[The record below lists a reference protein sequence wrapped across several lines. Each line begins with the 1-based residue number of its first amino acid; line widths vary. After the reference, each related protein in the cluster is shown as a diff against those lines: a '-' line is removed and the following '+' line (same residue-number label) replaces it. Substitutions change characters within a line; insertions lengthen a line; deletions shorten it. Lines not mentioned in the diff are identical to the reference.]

1 MADVKKYFC
10 GTDNLTACKIIGGVQ
25 IALYAIFLIKI
36 LTSKDTLVILI
47 IGAVWLGSLI
57 LCAISLVVAASKR
70 SATML
75 MVWIVLNGIGLII
88 TLLYG
93 KDIIQRLI
101 RMFIAI
107 IVEDD
112 RSVIIF
118 AAVVLGLWILCA
130 ILLVVVASNRN
141 AAILMDHVMVW
152 IILNGMGI
160 RLGVI
165 GLEYS
170 LIGSLIWIGLGILA
184 ELIKIGAREE
194 VKSEVK
200 IE

>member
-1 MADVKKYFC
+1 MYNHEVSR
-10 GTDNLTACKIIGGVQ
+10 
-25 IALYAIFLIKI
+25 AL
-36 LTSKDTLVILI
+36 S
-47 IGAVWLGSLI
+47 VWATIMWVVYGLGI
-57 LCAISLVVAASKR
+57 LCGILLVVAASKR

-75 MVWIVLNGIGLII
+75 MVWIVLNGIGIGLMV
-88 TLLYG
+88 TLLNG
-93 KDIIQRLI
+93 NEHINQSLI
-101 RMFIAI
+101 RMLIAI
-107 IVEDD
+107 EVDYQ
-112 RSVIIF
+112 SVIIF

-141 AAILMDHVMVW
+141 ATRLMDHVMVW

>member
-1 MADVKKYFC
+1 MVEVRKYFC
-10 GTDNLTACKIIGGVQ
+10 CTDNPTAYKIIGGVQ

-36 LTSKDTLVILI
+36 LDTLVIPI
-47 IGAVWLGSLI
+47 IAAVWLGSLI

-70 SATML
+70 SAT

-160 RLGVI
+160 RFGVI

>member
-1 MADVKKYFC
+1 M
-10 GTDNLTACKIIGGVQ
+10 LQ
-25 IALYAIFLIKI
+25 
-36 LTSKDTLVILI
+36 
-47 IGAVWLGSLI
+47 
-57 LCAISLVVAASKR
+57 ASKR
-70 SATML
+70 SASML
-75 MVWIVLNGIGLII
+75 MVWIVLNDIGLII

-160 RLGVI
+160 RFGVI

-194 VKSEVK
+194 GKSEVK

>member
-1 MADVKKYFC
+1 MKFK
-10 GTDNLTACKIIGGVQ
+10 LPI
-25 IALYAIFLIKI
+25 
-36 LTSKDTLVILI
+36 
-47 IGAVWLGSLI
+47 
-57 LCAISLVVAASKR
+57 
-70 SATML
+70 
-75 MVWIVLNGIGLII
+75 
-88 TLLYG
+88 
-93 KDIIQRLI
+93 
-101 RMFIAI
+101 
-107 IVEDD
+107 

-118 AAVVLGLWILCA
+118 AAVVLGLWILCV

-141 AAILMDHVMVW
+141 ATILMDHVMVW

-165 GLEYS
+165 GLEYL

>member
-1 MADVKKYFC
+1 MVEVRKYFC
-10 GTDNLTACKIIGGVQ
+10 CTDNPTAYKIIGGVQ

-36 LTSKDTLVILI
+36 LDTLVIPI
-47 IGAVWLGSLI
+47 IAAVWLGSLI

-75 MVWIVLNGIGLII
+75 MVWIVLNGIGIGLMV
-88 TLLYG
+88 TLLNG
-93 KDIIQRLI
+93 NEHINQSLI
-101 RMFIAI
+101 RMLIAI
-107 IVEDD
+107 EVDYQ
-112 RSVIIF
+112 SVIIF
-118 AAVVLGLWILCA
+118 AAVKLGLWILCA
-130 ILLVVVASNRN
+130 ILLVFVASNRN

-194 VKSEVK
+194 GKSEVK